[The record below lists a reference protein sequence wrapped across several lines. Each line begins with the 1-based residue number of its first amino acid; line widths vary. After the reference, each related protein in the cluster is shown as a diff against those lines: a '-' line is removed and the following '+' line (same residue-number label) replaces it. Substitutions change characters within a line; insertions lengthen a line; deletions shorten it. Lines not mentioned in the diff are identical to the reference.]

1 MKRVVIGLCML
12 ALAFGSGATASAE
25 PTSQSG
31 SYVFGGFFVEDC
43 DLGLGVACFT
53 IGRDGLSTV
62 RVQIDDA
69 SPFPITGHI
78 SVYGPGGSQIGGS
91 DQFCES
97 ADLQLPGGLIYQ
109 SVVHAGGFSQ
119 TECGPIPFFDP
130 FDQKQGWLTPP
141 TTGTVTITYS

>member
-1 MKRVVIGLCML
+1 MKRWTIGLCL
-12 ALAFGSGATASAE
+12 LVLAFGSSAIATEHSTTQSA
-25 PTSQSG
+25 
-31 SYVFGGFFVEDC
+31 SYVFSGFFVEDC

-53 IGRDGLSTV
+53 IGRDDVSTV

-97 ADLQLPGGLIYQ
+97 ADLQLPAGLIYQ
-109 SVVHAGGFSQ
+109 IVVHAGGFSE
-119 TECGPIPFFDP
+119 TECGPIIFIDP
-130 FDQKQGWLTPP
+130 FEQKEGWLSPP
-141 TTGTVTITYS
+141 TTGTVTITY